1 MTSGNWRPDVL
12 GNGWQARTIPLGA
25 DDEGPLEATL
35 VRAGGAPR
43 SRIAILYI
51 HGFVDYFFQ
60 ARFAGELQQRGYD
73 FYAIDLHKYGRSLR
87 EGQTPNYTTNLANYA
102 AELDEAAHI
111 IRAEDKHEQL
121 IVLGHSTGGLVAAL
135 WANARPDLVDGVILN
150 SPWFDLNEPWLT
162 RTIGTRAIDVLGAIA
177 PRIVV
182 GSLTEHY
189 GRALHSDSG
198 GEWGYDLTWKPH
210 KGFPVRAGWMRTIRR
225 SHARIARG
233 LNIGGPVLVCAA
245 AESGDNKKAHNRL
258 LTTDS
263 VLNVNHIVDRARGLG
278 SDVTMTQIPDGAHD
292 LALSPEPARGIYL
305 TTVLGWLVEHFGSE
319 PTTDL

>member
-1 MTSGNWRPDVL
+1 MKSGIWRPDIL
-12 GNGWQARTIPLGA
+12 GDGWQARTIALGA
-25 DDEGPLEATL
+25 DDEGPLDATL
-35 VRAGGAPR
+35 VRAGEAPR
-43 SRIAILYI
+43 SRVAILYI

-60 ARFAGELQQRGYD
+60 ARFAAELQQRGYD

-111 IRAEDKHEQL
+111 IRVEDKHEQL
-121 IVLGHSTGGLVAAL
+121 IVLGHSTGGLVASL

-177 PRIVV
+177 PRVIV
-182 GSLTEHY
+182 GSLAEHY
-189 GRALHSDSG
+189 GHALHSDSG
-198 GEWGYDLTWKPH
+198 GEWGYDLAWKPH
-210 KGFPVRAGWMRTIRR
+210 EGFPVRAGWMRTVRR

-233 LNIGGPVLVCAA
+233 LDIRGPVLVCAA
-245 AESGDNKKAHNRL
+245 AESGDNKKSHSRL

-263 VLNVNHIVDRARGLG
+263 VLNVTHIIERSRGLG
-278 SDVTMTQIPDGAHD
+278 SDVTVTQIPDGAHD

-305 TTVLGWLVEHFGSE
+305 TTVLDWLTVHFGSGSAAGA
-319 PTTDL
+319 